1 MATLNPTVD
10 VKKPKVR
17 SGGGGGGP
25 VFRFPGDGGKGGG
38 GGDPF
43 PNFGEQLR
51 RYRLGLAVGLTAVV
65 MLFVAFTSAY
75 IVRQGLGQWDPATN
89 QYVSDWIPLR
99 LPTGLLLVN
108 TALLLASS
116 FTIEKARRAAL
127 RRVVLE
133 PVTSMPGIARGDERN
148 IPWVLITVVLGL
160 GFLGGQLLAWREM
173 EQRGFFLAN
182 TPSGSFFYVLTGMHA
197 LHLAGGMIALFWAL
211 AATSPMFG
219 LARSEK
225 AALPRRI
232 ERRRIVVDVTA
243 WYWHFMAL
251 LWLYVFALLK
261 FAA

>member
-10 VKKPKVR
+10 VKKPNVQ

-25 VFRFPGDGGKGGG
+25 VFRVPGEGGGGG
-38 GGDPF
+38 GGDSF

-75 IVRQGLGQWDPATN
+75 IVRQGLGQWDPETN
-89 QYVSDWIPLR
+89 QYISDWVPLR
-99 LPTGLLLVN
+99 LPIGLLLVN
-108 TALLLASS
+108 TLLLAASS
-116 FTIEKARRAAL
+116 YTIEKARRAAL

-133 PVTSMPGIARGDERN
+133 PVMAMPGIAPETGRN
-148 IPWVLITVVLGL
+148 VPWLLLTVILGL
-160 GFLGGQLLAWREM
+160 GFLGGQLLAWKEM
-173 EQRGFFLAN
+173 VRRGFFLAN
-182 TPSGSFFYVLTGMHA
+182 TPSGSFFYVLTGIHA

-219 LARSEK
+219 LAKNAK
-225 AALPRRI
+225 AAHPRRI

>member
-1 MATLNPTVD
+1 MAALNPPVD
-10 VKKPKVR
+10 VKKPKAG

-25 VFRFPGDGGKGGG
+25 IFRYPGDGGSGGKG
-38 GGDPF
+38 DSF

-89 QYVSDWIPLR
+89 QYISDWIPLR
-99 LPTGLLLVN
+99 LPTGLLLIN
-108 TALLLASS
+108 TVLLLASS
-116 FTIEKARRAAL
+116 FTIEMARRAAM
-127 RRVVLE
+127 RRVVLD
-133 PVTSMPGIARGDERN
+133 PVTSIPGIARGNERN
-148 IPWVLITVVLGL
+148 IPWLVITIMLGL
-160 GFLGGQLLAWREM
+160 GFLGGQYLAWREM
-173 EQRGFFLAN
+173 ERRGFFLAN
-182 TPSGSFFYVLTGMHA
+182 TPSGSFFYVLTGLHA
-197 LHLAGGMIALFWAL
+197 FHLAGGIVALFWAL

-219 LARSEK
+219 LATSIH
-225 AALPRRI
+225 ATPARRI